1 MKVSDA
7 AVIRFSDMFAALGAE
22 PRLRIVR
29 LLLAAHPDGLV
40 VGEILAGILVGR
52 SGFGWVAGQA
62 RSVYR
67 LDQVVSYVNN
77 PNDMIRFEHLGV
89 TAVNSALDRAALLT
103 LVIRNPALY
112 QLLSDRE
119 LDKEIREIEVSNPQS
134 AGGTLRDLSL
144 PGDVLVVAVYRQGE
158 LIVAHGNT
166 WIEAGDRFTLIGS
179 AEHIE
184 TARPIFEQF

>member
-1 MKVSDA
+1 MENGHSFA
-7 AVIRFSDMFAALGAE
+7 PLLLSRFK
-22 PRLRIVR
+22 RLRLPV
-29 LLLAAHPDGLV
+29 V

-166 WIEAGDRFTLIGS
+166 WIEAGDRFTLMGS